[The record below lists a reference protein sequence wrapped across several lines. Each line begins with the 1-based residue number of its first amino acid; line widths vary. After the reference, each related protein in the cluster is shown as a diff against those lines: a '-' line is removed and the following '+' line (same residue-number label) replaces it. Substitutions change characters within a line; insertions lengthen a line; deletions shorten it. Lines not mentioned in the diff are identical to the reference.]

1 MLGEQ
6 SRLGGAGAL
15 PVQRRVEFEEL
26 PRSAVADRG
35 FRFGERAKMEREN
48 VGAQENVLRLG
59 KVSKDVESS
68 TKTVVG
74 HRGYRKEHERTGN
87 TLSCKPRAQN

>member
-59 KVSKDVESS
+59 KVSESS
-68 TKTVVG
+68 TKTVVS